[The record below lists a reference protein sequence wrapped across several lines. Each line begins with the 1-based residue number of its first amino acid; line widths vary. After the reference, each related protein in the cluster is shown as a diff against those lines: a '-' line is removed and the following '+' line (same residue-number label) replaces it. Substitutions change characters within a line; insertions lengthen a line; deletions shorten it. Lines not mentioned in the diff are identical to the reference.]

1 MHPPGHERTS
11 KDSLDAKKKKKVFG
25 GPIMQ
30 SYLTANCSDLFFFTF
45 PFLNLC
51 FTDSQKNLAKKKKKE
66 EESKGTQTRSPG
78 CGFIEDI

>member
-11 KDSLDAKKKKKVFG
+11 KDSLD
-25 GPIMQ
+25 
-30 SYLTANCSDLFFFTF
+30 ANCSDLFFFTF

-66 EESKGTQTRSPG
+66 ESKGTQTRSPG